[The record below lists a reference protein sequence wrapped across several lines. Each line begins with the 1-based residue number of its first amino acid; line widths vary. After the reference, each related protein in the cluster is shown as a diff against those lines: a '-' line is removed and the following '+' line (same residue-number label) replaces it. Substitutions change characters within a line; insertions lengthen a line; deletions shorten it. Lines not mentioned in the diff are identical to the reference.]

1 VLRHFNNLAHKV
13 SEVFIKYRFLA
24 KDRGDSGR
32 AGADGRP
39 PGVLPMKIVSQC
51 REQVRRVYYDAVS
64 EAKKEIPVE
73 LIP

>member
-1 VLRHFNNLAHKV
+1 
-13 SEVFIKYRFLA
+13 
-24 KDRGDSGR
+24 
-32 AGADGRP
+32 
-39 PGVLPMKIVSQC
+39 MKIVSQC